1 MAFQSRPR
9 SNSSEFLV
17 TVISLSLQVVHKVLG
32 KAKGSLQS
40 VVDNGL
46 TGCLILMMFN
56 CYVFNS
62 HKFIWPTEPKKYFK
76 QLIWFSIRF

>member
-1 MAFQSRPR
+1 MAFQYRPR

-17 TVISLSLQVVHKVLG
+17 TVYKPKPASCSQSIG
-32 KAKGSLQS
+32 KSYGGSLHL
-40 VVDNGL
+40 VMDNGL

-62 HKFIWPTEPKKYFK
+62 HKFIQPTETK
-76 QLIWFSIRF
+76 SIFNN

>member
-1 MAFQSRPR
+1 MAFQYSPR

-17 TVISLSLQVVHKVLG
+17 TVYKPKPASCSPSIGKSLH
-32 KAKGSLQS
+32 S

-46 TGCLILMMFN
+46 TGCFHDVH

-62 HKFIWPTEPKKYFK
+62 HKFI
-76 QLIWFSIRF
+76 

>member
-1 MAFQSRPR
+1 MSFDWTLVYLVKLSEWPR

-17 TVISLSLQVVHKVLG
+17 TVYKHKTASCSQSI
-32 KAKGSLQS
+32 AKSYRGSLHS

-46 TGCLILMMFN
+46 TGCIILMMFN

-62 HKFIWPTEPKKYFK
+62 HKFI
-76 QLIWFSIRF
+76 